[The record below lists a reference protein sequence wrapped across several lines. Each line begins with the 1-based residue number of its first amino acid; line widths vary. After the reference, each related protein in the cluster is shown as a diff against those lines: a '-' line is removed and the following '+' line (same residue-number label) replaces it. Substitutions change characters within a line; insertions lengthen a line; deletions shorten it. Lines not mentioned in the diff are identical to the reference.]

1 MGSYLAL
8 LKGGYKVA
16 LQYRFDFVVGLF
28 RIPLTLIIFYFLW
41 KAVFAFNGTD
51 VINGYTFETMVGYY
65 VLSMVV
71 GMFTWMDI
79 DNWLRWDVKSG
90 EVVSEFMRPLNFV
103 FQYLFIQWGMSSLSV
118 LISLVPTLVIGYLF
132 VGLMF
137 FGWVNFLFFIV
148 SLVLAMAIVFLVT
161 MFVGLLAFWLTD
173 ISGIIKVKNMF
184 IAFLSGTLIPL
195 SFFPEVVQ
203 KVFAFLPFQ
212 YMKYIP
218 INIYLGIYTVNEILF
233 HLGVMVLWVIGLY
246 VLVHYQSKLALKK
259 MSGVGI

>member
-148 SLVLAMAIVFLVT
+148 RS
-161 MFVGLLAFWLTD
+161 
-173 ISGIIKVKNMF
+173 
-184 IAFLSGTLIPL
+184 
-195 SFFPEVVQ
+195 
-203 KVFAFLPFQ
+203 
-212 YMKYIP
+212 YYI
-218 INIYLGIYTVNEILF
+218 
-233 HLGVMVLWVIGLY
+233 
-246 VLVHYQSKLALKK
+246 
-259 MSGVGI
+259 